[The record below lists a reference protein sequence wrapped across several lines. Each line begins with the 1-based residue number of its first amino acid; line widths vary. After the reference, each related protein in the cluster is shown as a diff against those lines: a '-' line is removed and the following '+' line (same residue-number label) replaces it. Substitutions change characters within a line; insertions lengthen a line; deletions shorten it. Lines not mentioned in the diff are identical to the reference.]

1 MKKIFSLL
9 LALLGFAAQA
19 QVIFKI
25 TAVPASTP
33 ANTPANT
40 TIYLAGTL
48 NS

>member
-33 ANTPANT
+33 ANT